1 MSLKGSKTIKNLQKA
16 FEITSKRR
24 MEYDI
29 YAIVAQKQGYE
40 DVSHLFARFAEH
52 EKEHSKLWYKWLKVN
67 KGTFPSLI
75 TCVKNALSQ
84 EKDEIEGL
92 YETFAKDAKEEGFEH
107 IAGLLENIAN
117 IEKIHYDRLKKMIWK
132 LEDKAEPNSDGT
144 YNWTCSTCGAVFVQ
158 KDEPEYCPL
167 CLKEEV
173 FFYKKPNE

>member
-29 YAIVAQKQGYE
+29 YALVAQKQGYE

-52 EKEHSKLWYKWLKVN
+52 EKEHSKLWYKWLKIN

-84 EKDEIEGL
+84 EKEEIEGL
-92 YETFAKDAKEEGFEH
+92 YEAFAKDAKEEGFDH
-107 IAGLLENIAN
+107 IAGLLENLIAMVLT
-117 IEKIHYDRLKKMIWK
+117 IGLAVHVVLYLFKKMNRNIA
-132 LEDKAEPNSDGT
+132 L
-144 YNWTCSTCGAVFVQ
+144 YV
-158 KDEPEYCPL
+158 
-167 CLKEEV
+167 
-173 FFYKKPNE
+173 